1 MALTISPLRIS
12 TTTATADWGLP
23 IQLDVLFEQL
33 KEHFIPIGYPAPG
46 ILKFEHKK
54 EVYGACHKDLFT
66 NRKMTAKSFYN
77 QSTLVLRRP
86 FGLGWKEVNMKLFGS
101 GGIQMTGISSLEFAV
116 EAVEWLL
123 SVIRRLPRSPFLTA
137 DGATTKEPS
146 VTKATISM
154 INTDYSLNYDVQQE
168 NLNRILMD
176 EYGIFSM
183 LEKTI
188 YQGVN
193 AKFFYNTANKKAG
206 VCSCTGFCKGQGT
219 GEGNGQCK
227 RITMSIF
234 RTGNIIITG
243 GRNMKQIEMAYDFLN
258 EVFRTHAATVLIK
271 RA

>member
-1 MALTISPLRIS
+1 
-12 TTTATADWGLP
+12 
-23 IQLDVLFEQL
+23 
-33 KEHFIPIGYPAPG
+33 
-46 ILKFEHKK
+46 
-54 EVYGACHKDLFT
+54 
-66 NRKMTAKSFYN
+66 MTAKSFYN

-86 FGLGWKEVNMKLFGS
+86 FGSGWKEVNMKLFGS
-101 GGIQMTGISSLEFAV
+101 GGIQMTGISSLEFAI
-116 EAVEWLL
+116 EAVQWLL
-123 SVIRRLPRSPFLTA
+123 SVIKRLPKNPFV
-137 DGATTKEPS
+137 TTEKEPS

-219 GEGNGQCK
+219 GEGVGQCK

-258 EVFRTHAATVLIK
+258 EVFRKHAATVLIK

>member
-1 MALTISPLRIS
+1 
-12 TTTATADWGLP
+12 
-23 IQLDVLFEQL
+23 
-33 KEHFIPIGYPAPG
+33 
-46 ILKFEHKK
+46 
-54 EVYGACHKDLFT
+54 
-66 NRKMTAKSFYN
+66 
-77 QSTLVLRRP
+77 
-86 FGLGWKEVNMKLFGS
+86 MKLFGS
-101 GGIQMTGISSLEFAV
+101 GGIQMTGISSLEFAI
-116 EAVEWLL
+116 EAVQWLL
-123 SVIRRLPRSPFLTA
+123 SLIKRLPKSPFT
-137 DGATTKEPS
+137 GSNGSIEPS
-146 VTKATISM
+146 VTKANISM

-219 GEGNGQCK
+219 GDGIGQCK

>member
-123 SVIRRLPRSPFLTA
+123 SVIRRLPRSPFV
-137 DGATTKEPS
+137 TTEKEPS

-168 NLNRILMD
+168 NLNRILI
-176 EYGIFSM
+176 EKYGIFSM

-193 AKFFYNTANKKAG
+193 AKFYYNTANKTAG
-206 VCSCTGFCKGQGT
+206 VCSCAGLCKGQGT
-219 GEGNGQCK
+219 GDGVGQCK

-243 GRNMKQIEMAYDFLN
+243 GRNMKQIEMAYEFLN
-258 EVFRTHAATVLIK
+258 DVFRTHAATVLIK
-271 RA
+271 RG

>member
-1 MALTISPLRIS
+1 
-12 TTTATADWGLP
+12 
-23 IQLDVLFEQL
+23 
-33 KEHFIPIGYPAPG
+33 
-46 ILKFEHKK
+46 
-54 EVYGACHKDLFT
+54 
-66 NRKMTAKSFYN
+66 MTAKSFYN

-86 FGLGWKEVNMKLFGS
+86 FGSGWKEVNMKLFGS

-123 SVIRRLPRSPFLTA
+123 TIIRRLPRSPFGN
-137 DGATTKEPS
+137 GAALTKEPS

-168 NLNRILMD
+168 NLNRILIE

-206 VCSCTGFCKGQGT
+206 VCSCAGFCKGQGT
-219 GEGNGQCK
+219 GDGVGQCK
-227 RITMSIF
+227 RITMSIL

-243 GRNMKQIEMAYDFLN
+243 GRSMKQIEMAYEFLN
-258 EVFRTHAATVLIK
+258 DVFRTHAATVLIK
-271 RA
+271 RG

>member
-101 GGIQMTGISSLEFAV
+101 GVIQMTGISSLEFAI
-116 EAVEWLL
+116 EAVQWLL
-123 SVIRRLPRSPFLTA
+123 SVIKRLPKSPFV
-137 DGATTKEPS
+137 TTEKEPS

-168 NLNRILMD
+168 NLNRILME

-206 VCSCTGFCKGQGT
+206 VCSCTGFCKGQGI
-219 GEGNGQCK
+219 GEGIGQCK

-258 EVFRTHAATVLIK
+258 EVFRKHAATVLIK